1 MKGRLSMRNKGS
13 MRLFLF
19 LFLTVAVIVAGCG
32 SGGENGENGTESGGE
47 HGPGGEGAGEGSGE
61 GGEESGASLALD
73 EMYDVVR
80 KGARLTLVLG
90 FDGVVEN
97 TTDATLQNVRVE
109 VHLSNGVELG
119 PVFLGDLAP
128 REMVDV
134 FVPVETP
141 DAFDGWTPHAEVGPG
156 SGEAGGEHGAGGEGA
171 GGEGG
176 GEHGSSG
183 ETGNEG
189 SGEGG
194 EESGASLALDEMYD
208 ALRKGARLTLELG
221 FDGVVENTTNATLQN
236 VRVEV
241 HLSNGVELG
250 PEVVGDLAA
259 WEMADVFVPVE
270 TPDAFDGWTPHAE
283 VGPGSGEAG
292 GEHGP
297 GGEGGS
303 G

>member
-1 MKGRLSMRNKGS
+1 MRNKGS
-13 MRLFLF
+13 TWLFLV
-19 LFLTVAVIVAGCG
+19 LLLTVAVIVAGCG
-32 SGGENGENGTESGGE
+32 SGGEDGENGTESGGE

-73 EMYDVVR
+73 EMYDAVR
-80 KGARLTLVLG
+80 KGARLTLELG

-134 FVPVETP
+134 FVPVETQ
-141 DAFDGWTPHAEVGPG
+141 DMFDGWTPHAEVGPG
-156 SGEAGGEHGAGGEGA
+156 SGEHGA

-208 ALRKGARLTLELG
+208 AVRKGARLTLELG
-221 FDGVVENTTNATLQN
+221 FDGAVENTTDATLQN

-250 PEVVGDLAA
+250 PEVVGDLAPR
-259 WEMADVFVPVE
+259 EMADVFVPVE

-292 GEHGP
+292 GEHDT

>member
-1 MKGRLSMRNKGS
+1 MRNKGS

-156 SGEAGGEHGAGGEGA
+156 SGEAGGEHG
-171 GGEGG
+171 
-176 GEHGSSG
+176 
-183 ETGNEG
+183 
-189 SGEGG
+189 
-194 EESGASLALDEMYD
+194 
-208 ALRKGARLTLELG
+208 
-221 FDGVVENTTNATLQN
+221 
-236 VRVEV
+236 
-241 HLSNGVELG
+241 
-250 PEVVGDLAA
+250 
-259 WEMADVFVPVE
+259 
-270 TPDAFDGWTPHAE
+270 
-283 VGPGSGEAG
+283 
-292 GEHGP
+292 P